1 MPTELKP
8 CPFCGGEAVLVR
20 ENKSN
25 EGHLYDLAAIKCR
38 SCACNSGTYLI
49 DIRANTETAI
59 QRLINAWN
67 KRTQPDGPE
76 IIHCRDCVY
85 FTPIGGICEYS
96 RDSLVCRFPDEFCS
110 RGTPRYFDKGEK
122 QCQLN

>member
-1 MPTELKP
+1 MNDLKLKP

-25 EGHLYDLAAIKCR
+25 EGYLYDLAAIKCR

-49 DIRANTETAI
+49 DTRANTEAAI

-67 KRTQPDGPE
+67 KRAPLDTPKIVYCKDCALLDPVRSACTRMFQGREYKYPE
-76 IIHCRDCVY
+76 D
-85 FTPIGGICEYS
+85 
-96 RDSLVCRFPDEFCS
+96 FCS
-110 RGTPRYFDKGEK
+110 HGVPKILR
-122 QCQLN
+122 